1 MRLVKPKKLQLVIQY
16 TLSCERSIWWQTFR
30 DTKVLTTFL
39 VYLIITH
46 RTAFIAINLNWGNFP
61 WDCRIQTKIKTSFCV
76 QNVHFVQIR
85 SYYFIT
91 FSTNIYFPI
100 QNIQYAQQR
109 DMYNNNS
116 RRRSYTQLQYVSRKS
131 NNQRPVLLLLYCFA
145 LFLQIY
151 ALWLKGFF

>member
-1 MRLVKPKKLQLVIQY
+1 M
-16 TLSCERSIWWQTFR
+16 
-30 DTKVLTTFL
+30 FL
-39 VYLIITH
+39 VYQMITH
-46 RTAFIAINLNWGNFP
+46 STAFIAINLNWGSFS

-151 ALWLKGFF
+151 ALWLKGFFQVILLEFNFNDKFFSCDKLGWWHKTYQIYQK

>member
-1 MRLVKPKKLQLVIQY
+1 MKDLFGGKV
-16 TLSCERSIWWQTFR
+16 FR
-30 DTKVLTTFL
+30 DTKVLSTFL
-39 VYLIITH
+39 VCTMITH
-46 RTAFIAINLNWGNFP
+46 SAAFIATNSNWGSFH

-151 ALWLKGFF
+151 ALWLKGFFQVILLNFTKTIIFFLW